1 MTDRFGGQKGGQM
14 TNPASLADLAASEHF
29 DLSLEVRELSCAV
42 DADDD
47 GLGDVRTLRVPPAWS
62 DTAAITLSDLLDTPR
77 PLKTRPKPGMTTYA
91 GLAPQIPAG
100 EARGL
105 EDGIDKA
112 AARLAGSL
120 TWAAGR
126 QKAFAAVEE
135 ANLFYAGLSARLI
148 ARLALPDA
156 ELWREGGADWAYGD
170 DLSGPQDDVPRRHI
184 RADAE
189 DAPEALRLV
198 AAEALRESILE
209 TGARVTETRLKAIGE
224 AIRRCSGEGEVCFDP
239 RQNAALARAM
249 RHALKDGVPEVAVE
263 RALAMARQG
272 ADDDA
277 LAALAPE
284 RSIVPETVLHT
295 PSDFASAVVAD
306 EAWSFGETGGTV
318 RARQFRNAVARTV
331 WSFGA
336 PRLAFQESPQQAG
349 PAVYLNLPAFIDDT
363 AGLNAEL
370 LMDTARCWSKALI
383 FSAHPDA
390 ANAGTISLTGM
401 APVLMALGLAYDSDE
416 GRLAAAA
423 IARLVTMAV
432 RESCA
437 ECGAIAPSLGME
449 IAPKSLP
456 AGLASI
462 AGALQRHDSRF
473 AARSALTRPG
483 PLVCALDLPA
493 ELAGLIEGEAG
504 GCSPVVNAVTAD
516 RDDLGG
522 RRLRD
527 CVRSGLSRLG
537 LDATAIEQAED
548 HAAGHG
554 TLRGAPAISFEDLM
568 LRGIPLEA
576 LERLDDSIGEGA
588 SVRFALNRWTL
599 GDRVC
604 RDILGLTSDVIE
616 AEGQSLCLALG
627 YSDHD
632 VELADSHAHGTASLD
647 AVETIPADIRAVF
660 AYPSAK
666 AQLDLA
672 HAVEQQISGHVAL
685 NIELSAEAAID
696 DVAALFDHAS
706 QLGLRDLAMTRTG
719 SGLFDMLPSIDFD
732 KGDYTA
738 ETVRERV
745 VERTVEVERVVERP
759 AARRKLPDRR
769 KGYIQKATV
778 GGHKVYL
785 HTGEFDDGELGEI
798 FIDMHKEGAAFRSL
812 MNNFAIAISIGLQYG
827 VPLEEFVDAFVFT
840 RFEPAGPVEG
850 NDQIQHATSILDY
863 LFRELGVS
871 YLGRDDLAE
880 ISPDKADPGG
890 IGKGVEEEKLSQE
903 DAARFISRGFSRGQ
917 VPNNILMFAGAS
929 KKAANANDTDLPIET
944 EYTQIEDHSITRTVS
959 EASAYT
965 GDPCPE
971 CGHFTVVKSESGL
984 HCDAC
989 NWNS

>member
-1 MTDRFGGQKGGQM
+1 M

-29 DLSLEVRELSCAV
+29 DLSLEARLLNCTA
-42 DADDD
+42 DNDDD
-47 GLGDVRTLRVPPAWS
+47 GLGDDRALRVPPAWS
-62 DTAAITLSDLLDTPR
+62 DTAALTLAALLDTPR
-77 PLKTRPKPGMTTYA
+77 PVKTRPKPGLKAYA
-91 GLAPQIPAG
+91 GLAPQIPASD
-100 EARGL
+100 ERAL

-126 QKAFAAVEE
+126 MGAFAAVDE
-135 ANLFYAGLSARLI
+135 ANLFYAGLSASLI
-148 ARLALPDA
+148 TRLAVPDA
-156 ELWREGGADWAYGD
+156 DLWRQGGTDWAYGD
-170 DLSGPQDDVPRRHI
+170 DITDTAAVPERRHI

-189 DAPEALRLV
+189 DAPEALRVV
-198 AAEALRESILE
+198 AADALRGSILE
-209 TGARVTETRLKAIGE
+209 TGARVTEARLKAIGE
-224 AIRRCSGEGEVCFDP
+224 AIRRCSGDGEVCFDP

-249 RHALKDGVPEVAVE
+249 RHALRDGVPEVAVE

-284 RSIVPETVLHT
+284 HTAVPETVLHT
-295 PSDFASAVVAD
+295 PAAFASAVVAD
-306 EAWSFGETGGTV
+306 DAWSFGEAGGSV

-336 PRLAFQESPQQAG
+336 PRLAFQESPQQEG
-349 PAVYLNLPAFIDDT
+349 PAVYLNLPAFIDDS

-383 FSAHPDA
+383 FSAHKDA
-390 ANAGTISLTGM
+390 GNAGSVSLTGM
-401 APVLMALGLAYDSDE
+401 APALMALGLAYDSDD

-437 ECGAIAPSLGME
+437 ECGAIAPSLGMD
-449 IAPKSLP
+449 IAPASLP
-456 AGLASI
+456 AELASI
-462 AGALQRHDSRF
+462 ANALQRHDSRF

-483 PLVCALDLPA
+483 PLVCALDIPA
-493 ELAGLIEGEAG
+493 DLAGLFDGEAG
-504 GCSPVVNAVTAD
+504 GCRPLVNAITPD
-516 RDDLGG
+516 RDELGG
-522 RRLRD
+522 TRLRD
-527 CVRSGLSRLG
+527 CVRTGLTRLG
-537 LDATAIEQAED
+537 LDATTIERAED
-548 HAAGHG
+548 HAAGQG

-568 LRGIPLEA
+568 LRGIPLDA

-588 SVRFALNRWTL
+588 SIRFALNRWTL

-616 AEGQSLCLALG
+616 ADGQSLCAALG
-627 YSDHD
+627 YSEQDIA
-632 VELADSHAHGTASLD
+632 LADRYAQGSATLEDAD
-647 AVETIPADIRAVF
+647 AVPAELRTLF
-660 AYPSAK
+660 AYPSVE

-685 NIELSAEAAID
+685 DIDLDADASID

-706 QLGLRDLAMTRTG
+706 QLGLRDLAMSRTG

-738 ETVRERV
+738 EQTRERI
-745 VERTVEVERVVERP
+745 VERTVEVERVVEKP

-827 VPLEEFVDAFVFT
+827 VPLEEFVDAFVYT
-840 RFEPAGPVEG
+840 RFEPAGAVEG

-890 IGKGVEEEKLSQE
+890 IGKGVQQEKLSQE

-929 KKAANANDTDLPIET
+929 KKAANANDTDAPTIET
-944 EYTQIEDHSITRTVS
+944 EYTQVEDHSITRPVTG
-959 EASAYT
+959 ATAYT

-971 CGHFTVVKSESGL
+971 CGHFTVVKGEGGL

-989 NWNS
+989 NWTG